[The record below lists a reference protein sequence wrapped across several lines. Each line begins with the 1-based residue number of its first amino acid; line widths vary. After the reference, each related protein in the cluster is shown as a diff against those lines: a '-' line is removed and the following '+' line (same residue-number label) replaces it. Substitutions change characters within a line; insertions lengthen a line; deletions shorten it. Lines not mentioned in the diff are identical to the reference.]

1 MRVSGD
7 GATMGACGFGPY
19 ILRVACE
26 DARGLRAGAR
36 IAALGGHSAERKA
49 LVGTPQNPS
58 VAAIRADLKEIRGM
72 LEEIV
77 RRLGVDLPT
86 YRRAKLTLIEGG
98 RDA

>member
-1 MRVSGD
+1 
-7 GATMGACGFGPY
+7 
-19 ILRVACE
+19 
-26 DARGLRAGAR
+26 
-36 IAALGGHSAERKA
+36 
-49 LVGTPQNPS
+49 VGTPQNPS